1 MRQILFRGK
10 LIERFADATGIR
22 PDLITQGVIKDNF
35 VYGSLVIDNNKCFI
49 CTSAHVSNL
58 SYVNNANGT
67 MFEVDSETIGQ
78 YTGLTDKN
86 GTKIFEGDIVKLGI
100 TYEIS
105 YIKKYARFAGRNS
118 SCIFSSLPF
127 DRVRVIGNIH
137 DNPELLE
144 G

>member
-1 MRQILFRGK
+1 MREILFRGK
-10 LIERFADATGIR
+10 TTD
-22 PDLITQGVIKDNF
+22 KDEWVEGFYTAEDYNIF
-35 VYGSLVIDNNKCFI
+35 DHKVDFDPRIQISGKC
-49 CTSAHVSNL
+49 VS
-58 SYVNNANGT
+58 VA
-67 MFEVDSETIGQ
+67 VDPQTVGQ
-78 YTGLTDKN
+78 FTGLYDKN
-86 GTKIFEGDIVKLGI
+86 GTKIFEGDIVELGI

-118 SCIFSSLPF
+118 GCIFSSLPF